1 MSPRR
6 DLISSR
12 CTLRRNF
19 EGGEISRAAT
29 SLLNRLAPAH
39 SSISIV
45 QIVRV
50 RLYFAYFES
59 DDPFPCGEISWA
71 AFVGTNLLIGAAR
84 FRGRRD
90 FEVRRDFEEI
100 RYLVDHY
107 QYSPIHL
114 SDTNQLEAG
123 WYCQILGIA

>member
-1 MSPRR
+1 MSPWR

-39 SSISIV
+39 SIV

-50 RLYFAYFES
+50 RLYFAYLES
-59 DDPFPCGEISWA
+59 DDPFPCGEISRA

-90 FEVRRDFEEI
+90 FEEI
-100 RYLVDHY
+100 RYMGYED
-107 QYSPIHL
+107 
-114 SDTNQLEAG
+114 AG
-123 WYCQILGIA
+123 LYKETGISGHTSWDKR